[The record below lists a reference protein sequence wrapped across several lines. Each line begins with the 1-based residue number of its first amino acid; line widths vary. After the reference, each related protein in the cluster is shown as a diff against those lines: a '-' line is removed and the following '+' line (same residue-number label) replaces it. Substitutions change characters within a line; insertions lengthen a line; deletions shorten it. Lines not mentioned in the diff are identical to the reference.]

1 MSDRARCS
9 ISERFAMLRRLA
21 VGLALFE
28 LVTCTTVALSTTAPL
43 ANFAT
48 EQQAQQHGCPRWGD
62 TLSGG

>member
-1 MSDRARCS
+1 
-9 ISERFAMLRRLA
+9 MLRRLA